1 MQILLACAKTMNDA
15 ARAAAPFSSVPKFQD
30 EARHFAL
37 DMCGLSQEEISRLLH
52 CNARI
57 AAQNKARYMSFF
69 NEEELL
75 PAVLAYYGQA
85 YKYLRAD
92 SFTQGD
98 FLFAQNHLWIASFL
112 YGLLRPL
119 DAIHPYRM
127 EGKVRLPW
135 AQGKNLFGFWK
146 PRLTDFL
153 IDAVQADDG
162 ILLHLATEEFQHLF
176 DWKRVE
182 ESVRVVQPQFMV
194 RKTDGL
200 KTVVVYAKTCRGAM
214 ARYAITRRLEKP
226 ETLREFQFEGFEYR
240 GEYGDADK
248 PYFVIG

>member
-1 MQILLACAKTMNDA
+1 MNDA
-15 ARAAAPFSSVPKFQD
+15 SSVLVPFSSFPLFQE
-30 EARHFAL
+30 EARRFAL
-37 DMCGLSQEEISRLLH
+37 DMCSLDQDEISRQLH

-75 PAVLAYYGQA
+75 PAILAYYGQA
-85 YKYLRAD
+85 YRYLEARR
-92 SFTQGD
+92 FTHDD
-98 FLFAQNHLWIASFL
+98 FLFAQDHLWIASFL

-119 DAIHPYRM
+119 DKIHPYRL

-135 AQGKNLFGFWK
+135 AQGKDMFGFWK
-146 PRLTDFL
+146 SRLTDIL

-194 RKTDGL
+194 RKGEGL

-214 ARYAITRRLEKP
+214 ARYVITRRLGSLSVLK
-226 ETLREFQFEGFEYR
+226 EFRFEGFEYH
-240 GEYGDADK
+240 GEYGKCDK
-248 PYFVIG
+248 PYFVIE

>member
-1 MQILLACAKTMNDA
+1 MNDA
-15 ARAAAPFSSVPKFQD
+15 SSVLVPFSSFPRFQE
-30 EARHFAL
+30 EARRFAL
-37 DMCGLSQEEISRLLH
+37 DMCCLDQEEISRQLH

-85 YKYLRAD
+85 YRYLEANQ
-92 SFTQGD
+92 FTHDD

-119 DAIHPYRM
+119 DRIHPYRL

-135 AQGKNLFGFWK
+135 AQGKDMFGFWK
-146 PRLTDFL
+146 SRLTDFL

-162 ILLHLATEEFQHLF
+162 ILLYLASEEFQHLF
-176 DWKRVE
+176 DWKRVVK
-182 ESVRVVQPQFMV
+182 SVRVVQPQFMV
-194 RKTDGL
+194 RKGEGL

-214 ARYAITRRLEKP
+214 ARDVITRRLSSP
-226 ETLREFQFEGFEYR
+226 LALREFRFEGFEYR
-240 GEYGDADK
+240 GEYGEADK
-248 PYFVIG
+248 PYFVIE

>member
-15 ARAAAPFSSVPKFQD
+15 ARAAAPFSSTPNFLD

-37 DMCGLSQEEISRLLH
+37 DMCSLGQEEISQLLH
-52 CNARI
+52 CNAKI

-69 NEEELL
+69 NEEEQL

-85 YKYLRAD
+85 YKYLEAD
-92 SFTQGD
+92 RFAQGD
-98 FLFAQNHLWIASFL
+98 FLFAQDHLWIASFL

-119 DAIHPYRM
+119 DSIHPYRL

-135 AQGKNLFGFWK
+135 AQGMDMFGFWK
-146 PRLTDFL
+146 PRLTDIL

-162 ILLHLATEEFQHLF
+162 ILLHLATEEFEHLF
-176 DWKRVE
+176 EWKRVKE
-182 ESVRVVQPQFMV
+182 GVRVVQPQFMI
-194 RKTDGL
+194 RKADGL

-226 ETLREFQFEGFEYR
+226 EALREFRFEGFEYHA
-240 GEYGDADK
+240 EYGDADK
-248 PYFVIG
+248 PYFVIE